1 MMAIVALIALAL
13 LAGTLIGNAPAHP
26 NTLPADTVAQ
36 TTTPPGTQ
44 TTTAPPTSGQED
56 CGCGVP
62 ANPRGPR

>member
-1 MMAIVALIALAL
+1 MMIVAPLIALAV
-13 LAGTLIGNAPAHP
+13 LAGTLIGNAPARP
-26 NTLPADTVAQ
+26 DALPAGTVA
-36 TTTPPGTQ
+36 Q

>member
-1 MMAIVALIALAL
+1 MIVAPLIALAV
-13 LAGTLIGNAPAHP
+13 LAGTLIGNAPARP
-26 NTLPADTVAQ
+26 DALPAGTVAQ
-36 TTTPPGTQ
+36 TSTPPGTQ